1 MLLKNDSVKKGGPN
15 VMSNSALAA
24 VLEKVKELDVPRD
37 IVERNIKRATEKGQE
52 AYIEKIYEVSI
63 TLLWTHLGNL
73 LFLKNMVVS
82 SCFMRSS
89 LIFNSSSFFYGSC
102 MVMTLTLSCF

>member
-1 MLLKNDSVKKGGPN
+1 MPFVLLKNDSVKKGGPN

-63 TLLWTHLGNL
+63 TSLWTHLDYL
-73 LFLKNMVVS
+73 FFLKNMIAS
-82 SCFMRSS
+82 SCFWRNS
-89 LIFNSSSFFYGSC
+89 LILNSSSFFL
-102 MVMTLTLSCF
+102 VFVR